1 MPACESGILLD
12 RIASVLVSD
21 LNGSRNISADDF
33 KSDGIQFLKFN
44 S

>member
-21 LNGSRNISADDF
+21 LNGNRNISADDF
-33 KSDGIQFLKFN
+33 ILSRMEFSF
-44 S
+44 